1 MTVPVRGRARSTLI
15 GVGFGTCQ
23 ALLVAGGA
31 GRAFGRGEHLGGA
44 ALVVVALVFVA
55 LNLVIV
61 WQALGL
67 VYDRAEHAERE
78 LAHER
83 RRRRDVPKEKPIF
96 DAIDRAFERACA
108 AGKHREARQAIE
120 RWGHRNDETLTL
132 TLRELEALTRPVGEA

>member
-1 MTVPVRGRARSTLI
+1 MRGRARSTLI
-15 GVGFGTCQ
+15 RVGFGMCQ

-31 GRAFGRGEHLGGA
+31 GRAFGRGERLGGA
-44 ALVVVALVFVA
+44 ALVVVAVVFVV
-55 LNLVIV
+55 LNLVLV

-67 VYDRAEHAERE
+67 VHDRAEHAERA
-78 LAHER
+78 LARER
-83 RRRRDVPKEKPIF
+83 QRREVPEAKPIF

-108 AGKHREARQAIE
+108 AGKHREARQAID